1 MASSKINE
9 MRDLGLPSKKGFE
22 KRERN
27 DMPPT
32 CIVPLAKI
40 TKGFEPP
47 PTLHTLNPKKKDSI
61 PLLCY
66 GQKENPK
73 KKTQTHPP

>member
-1 MASSKINE
+1 
-9 MRDLGLPSKKGFE
+9 MRDLALPSKKGLE

-47 PTLHTLNPKKKDSI
+47 PTLHTLNPKKKTQS
-61 PLLCY
+61 LCY
-66 GQKENPK
+66 VKAE
-73 KKTQTHPP
+73 KKTQNHLP

>member
-9 MRDLGLPSKKGFE
+9 MRSNGAPIEMRDLALPSSKGLE

-47 PTLHTLNPKKKDSI
+47 PTLHTLNP
-61 PLLCY
+61 
-66 GQKENPK
+66 
-73 KKTQTHPP
+73 